1 MGALNLIRV
10 EHYKGAH
17 TSFLFRVDYG
27 EGSLVVT
34 DMNLFKNNSN
44 VAAFLCDYLVAVF
57 FYCRLT
63 AAAVRF
69 TYIPAKLF
77 VF

>member
-1 MGALNLIRV
+1 M
-10 EHYKGAH
+10 
-17 TSFLFRVDYG
+17 
-27 EGSLVVT
+27 T

-44 VAAFLCDYLVAVF
+44 VTAFLCDYLVVCFF
-57 FYCRLT
+57 FYCRPT

-69 TYIPAKLF
+69 TYIPAKLS